1 MRAEPLLSAPLLGK
15 SQIEQYR
22 ELGYLKV
29 PAAFTQEQVDLI
41 ACWSDELLALPEVVG
56 RHWVYWE
63 QSLKKPEQKI
73 VSRIENIAP
82 FHAGFRG
89 LANILRG
96 VCDQIFG
103 EPAVLFK
110 EKINFKMPGGQGFK
124 PHQDSQAGWSRYAS
138 RFCSVLVS
146 IDDATIEN
154 GCLQIA
160 GGHHE
165 GRRYDDWAPLTESD
179 VAEMRFVPC
188 PTKRG
193 DIILFDSYTPHSS
206 EPNMTEEV
214 RRIYYAT
221 YNRLSEGDQLAA
233 YYAEKRKSYPS
244 DVEREAGKEY
254 VFLV

>member
-1 MRAEPLLSAPLLGK
+1 MRAAPVFSVPVLDK
-15 SQIEQYR
+15 NQIKHYR

-29 PAAFTQEQVDLI
+29 PAAFTREQVDLI

-63 QSLKKPEQKI
+63 KSLKKPEQKI

-82 FHAGFRG
+82 FHAGFRE

-96 VCDQIFG
+96 ICDRIFG

-160 GGHHE
+160 GGHHT
-165 GRRYDDWAPLTESD
+165 GRQYDDWTPLTESE
-179 VAEMRFVPC
+179 VARMRFVPC

-206 EPNMTEEV
+206 EPNMTEQV

-221 YNRLSEGDQLAA
+221 YNRLSEGDQLAT
-233 YYAEKRKSYPS
+233 YYAEKRKSYPP
-244 DVEREAGKEY
+244 DIEREAGKEY